1 MTTRSETVPNE
12 IVMPRLGWTMEV
24 GTVVEWLKDSGDS
37 VEAGDHIFAVESDK
51 AITEVEALD
60 SGVLYIPEATPIGVE
75 VPVGA
80 ALGFIL
86 QPGETPPAY
95 HFGGL
100 ASPASQDLGAS
111 IEDDRVGTAAPV
123 ATNGHRGVMPVSPRA
138 RRIAAELGVDLD
150 TVTGTGK
157 GGRIR
162 EQDVRAAA
170 VAIPAPAPEPRAT
183 PSVRKLAEQIGVDL
197 RTVPSNRPSGRITR
211 ADLTRG
217 VAASSNGEGRSV
229 PIGPIRRRIR
239 DRMVETA
246 HTVAPVTLTTEA
258 DATDLWNFR
267 EHLKKDLVSGYRA
280 QGPGLEAP
288 SITDLLVRIAALAL
302 VDQPEMNVRLDGDT
316 VIQFESA
323 HIGIAVDTER
333 GLLAPVLRDADRK
346 SIHDIAAESAAL
358 IERTRDGSIEG
369 DRLMGSTFTVSNL
382 GMFEIDAFTPIINLP
397 EAAILGVGRIVPK
410 PVVVDIDA
418 ETITIRRMLFLSLT
432 FDHRVVDGAPAAR
445 FLQRIKGMVE
455 HPLVALTR

>member
-1 MTTRSETVPNE
+1 MPNE
-12 IVMPRLGWTMEV
+12 IVMPRLGWTMET

-37 VEAGDHIFAVESDK
+37 VEAGDFIFAVESDK

-95 HFGGL
+95 AFGG
-100 ASPASQDLGAS
+100 S
-111 IEDDRVGTAAPV
+111 AAPV
-123 ATNGHRGVMPVSPRA
+123 PQNLGAPVEGDIPATVAPVAANGHHGVMPVSPRA
-138 RRIAAELGVDLD
+138 RRIAAELGVDLAI
-150 TVTGTGK
+150 VTGTGK

-170 VAIPAPAPEPRAT
+170 AVVPAPVPEPRAT
-183 PSVRKLAEQIGVDL
+183 PSVRKLAEEIGVDL
-197 RTVPSNRPSGRITR
+197 RTVSSSRPSGRITR
-211 ADLTRG
+211 ADLPRG
-217 VAASSNGEGRSV
+217 VAASSPAEGVSK

-239 DRMVETA
+239 DRMAETA
-246 HTVAPVTLTTEA
+246 RTVAPVTLTTEA

-267 EHLKKDLVSGYRA
+267 EQLKRDLVSGLKTQA
-280 QGPGLEAP
+280 SSPKTP
-288 SITDLLVRIAALAL
+288 SITDLLVRISALAL

-316 VIQFESA
+316 VVQFEAA

-346 SIHDIAAESAAL
+346 SIHDIAAESAEL
-358 IERTRDGSIEG
+358 IERTRDGSIES
-369 DRLMGSTFTVSNL
+369 DRLTGSTFTVSNL

-410 PVVVDIDA
+410 PVVVDIEA
-418 ETITIRRMLFLSLT
+418 ETIAIRRMLFLSLT

-445 FLQRIKGMVE
+445 FLQRIKRMVE
-455 HPLVALTR
+455 YPLVALTR

>member
-1 MTTRSETVPNE
+1 MPSE
-12 IVMPRLGWTMEV
+12 IVMPRLGWTMET
-24 GTVVEWLKDSGDS
+24 GTVVEWLKTTGDP
-37 VEAGDHIFAVESDK
+37 VEAGEHIFAVESDK

-80 ALGFIL
+80 ALAFIL
-86 QPGETPPAY
+86 EPGEAKPAY
-95 HFGGL
+95 SFGGS
-100 ASPASQDLGAS
+100 AVPERIDLGS
-111 IEDDRVGTAAPV
+111 PVDDDIPAIPAGV
-123 ATNGHRGVMPVSPRA
+123 NGHRGVAMPVSPRA
-138 RRIAAELGVDLD
+138 RRVAAELGVDLD
-150 TVTGTGK
+150 NVTGTGK

-170 VAIPAPAPEPRAT
+170 AAVPAPMPEPRAT
-183 PSVRKLAEQIGVDL
+183 PSVRKLAEEIGVDL
-197 RTVPSNRPSGRITR
+197 RAIPSSRPSGRITR
-211 ADLTRG
+211 ADLSRGSATPPTTAG
-217 VAASSNGEGRSV
+217 VAT

-239 DRMVETA
+239 DRMSETA
-246 HTVAPVTLTTEA
+246 RTVVPVTLTTEA

-267 EHLKKDLVSGYRA
+267 EHLKRDLASE
-280 QGPGLEAP
+280 LETQDSRLKTP
-288 SITDLLVRIAALAL
+288 SITDLLVRISALAL

-316 VIQFESA
+316 VVRFEAA

-346 SIHDIAAESAAL
+346 SIHDIAAESAGL
-358 IERTRDGSIEG
+358 IAKTRDGSIESE
-369 DRLMGSTFTVSNL
+369 RLTGSTFTVSNL

-410 PVVVDIDA
+410 PVVIDVDEEKIA
-418 ETITIRRMLFLSLT
+418 IRRMLFLSLT

-445 FLQRIKGMVE
+445 FLQRIKAMVE
-455 HPLVALTR
+455 HPLMALTR